1 MFSDFKPIFT
11 FDVLCWVMFCF
22 LFLLSYLPFVENEFI
37 LFLYPDD
44 QLHEGEWL
52 DHRFLLFL
60 LQLPV
65 QRTGH
70 KEIACQ
76 TPLSWTQMWFTK
88 QQQQKKNK
96 TERERERVNEQLSVE
111 LQDSFL
117 SHSWMRS
124 AENRGKERK
133 EEAVRE
139 SQRVDTVS
147 HWMTAGLLSVQWWGL
162 VGKWYTRKQSRNEH
176 RLTREM
182 RSGRGPQKWRNTRTT

>member
-1 MFSDFKPIFT
+1 
-11 FDVLCWVMFCF
+11 MFCAGWCF
-22 LFLLSYLPFVENEFI
+22 ASCFSCLICPLLKMSSFCFFI
-37 LFLYPDD
+37 LMTSFMRGSGWITDFFYSFCSCQFREL
-44 QLHEGEWL
+44 GTKK
-52 DHRFLLFL
+52 LLVKHHWVERKCD
-60 LQLPV
+60 LQNNNN
-65 QRTGH
+65 
-70 KEIACQ
+70 
-76 TPLSWTQMWFTK
+76 
-88 QQQQKKNK
+88 KKNK

-133 EEAVRE
+133 EGAVRE